1 MCLICVE
8 LIKDR
13 LTSREA
19 MRNLSELVEGRE
31 LDAEQQMHVMD
42 VLGAIEKKAQKEAED
57 EHT

>member
-8 LIKDR
+8 LIKDS

-31 LDAEQQMHVMD
+31 LDAEQQMHVME
-42 VLGAIEKKAQKEAED
+42 VLSAIEKKAQKEAAD
-57 EHT
+57 DNS